1 MTCLST
7 ALPPRSALPSQPASE
22 PGSHAQPCT
31 LQHVSCSLSLPQGST
46 NSKYLLCR
54 GPGPCHGPCLGR
66 GRLLAQLPPR
76 SSRWRSRHGP
86 ASCARACCPGASLQ
100 QTGNRE
106 AGGVLQGEDSSLD
119 QASCSRSS
127 LDAQKK
133 FGSLPVAGEGERG
146 PSPSTHLSARRG
158 CWRGACAARS
168 AGCSARPFCPEA
180 PLTSCLSAKGPT
192 CVCCLQKDRVW
203 V

>member
-7 ALPPRSALPSQPASE
+7 ALPPAAPCPPSLLQSPAHTHSPARFGTCPALSLCHKAAQTASTSSAAAPAPATAPASAAE
-22 PGSHAQPCT
+22 GSSHCSPLTLHAGGLVVVLPAALVLVVRVPACSRRGTERQEGCYRGRQLPGSSQLLSELFGCT
-31 LQHVSCSLSLPQGST
+31 
-46 NSKYLLCR
+46 
-54 GPGPCHGPCLGR
+54 
-66 GRLLAQLPPR
+66 
-76 SSRWRSRHGP
+76 
-86 ASCARACCPGASLQ
+86 
-100 QTGNRE
+100 
-106 AGGVLQGEDSSLD
+106 
-119 QASCSRSS
+119 
-127 LDAQKK
+127 KK

-146 PSPSTHLSARRG
+146 PSPSAHLSARRG

-192 CVCCLQKDRVW
+192 CVCCLQKDRIW